1 MAVIFTAENF
11 QPVMTPKSLAIDGF
25 TISYLEANSEAQN
38 TIFFIHGNSCSSK
51 MWEKQLT
58 DEALKNFRLIAFDL
72 PGHGLSSAFA
82 IGKMYSMPSLAEI
95 LSNAIK
101 ELSKNNGD
109 YILTGFSLGTNAVAE
124 TLAFDIE
131 PAGMVIAGSCLLGG
145 DIDFSKVAHPEFD
158 ATVIFTGHPPKE
170 QIDKYW
176 DKALPR
182 STTEEIGMFRQD
194 YDSTDSF
201 FRSTI
206 LQSALDGQISNEIEL
221 VQQFN
226 KPVFFVF
233 GTEETSVNND
243 YLNNVPLPFWKG
255 APVKIPG
262 AGHFVTLEKAET
274 FNSLLVEYANEVFK

>member
-1 MAVIFTAENF
+1 
-11 QPVMTPKSLAIDGF
+11 MTPKSL
-25 TISYLEANSEAQN
+25 TINGLTVSYLEENSEAQN

-72 PGHGLSSAFA
+72 PGHGSSSPLAE
-82 IGKMYSMPSLAEI
+82 GKKYSMPALAEI
-95 LSNAIK
+95 LANAIK
-101 ELSKNNGD
+101 ELSRNNGD
-109 YILTGFSLGTNAVAE
+109 YILTGFSLGTNVVAE
-124 TLAFDIE
+124 TLAFDIK

-158 ATVIFTGHPPKE
+158 ATVIFTEHPPKE
-170 QIDKYW
+170 EIDKYW

-182 STTEEIGMFRQD
+182 STTEEISLFRQD
-194 YDSTDSF
+194 YDTTDSF

-206 LQSALDGQISNEIEL
+206 LQSSLEGQISNEIEL
-221 VQQFN
+221 VQQLN

-233 GTEETSVNND
+233 GTEETSVNNN
-243 YLNNVPLPFWKG
+243 YLNNVPLLFWKG

-262 AGHFVTLEKAET
+262 AGHFVTLEKAEA
-274 FNSLLVEYANEVFK
+274 FNGLLQEYANEVFK